1 MLSGVHF
8 FSSEA
13 SSQFTNGATVQKI
26 SYSSEDRTTADYTYK
41 SVGGRLNKVTS
52 QSTALGALRGVPL
65 YYWNEESNQ
74 QTRIS
79 WSGSV
84 LQMTGYQE
92 NNYFKMV
99 NPPKNFV
106 VTKRNA
112 RCLTPRVVMSV
123 STVRVG
129 ADCASIQTRWV
140 AMGCLKSLMS
150 RCDWKHFEMSDRVV
164 FKIRDGEKQSD
175 LEKRG

>member
-1 MLSGVHF
+1 
-8 FSSEA
+8 
-13 SSQFTNGATVQKI
+13 
-26 SYSSEDRTTADYTYK
+26 
-41 SVGGRLNKVTS
+41 
-52 QSTALGALRGVPL
+52 
-65 YYWNEESNQ
+65 
-74 QTRIS
+74 
-79 WSGSV
+79 
-84 LQMTGYQE
+84 MTGYQE
-92 NNYFKMV
+92 NHYFKMV
-99 NPPKNFV
+99 NPPKTFT

-112 RCLTPRVVMSV
+112 RCLTPRVMSV

-175 LEKRG
+175 LEKRGWDF